1 MKSCPLASHFC
12 ICGVTRSRHIW
23 HKIIRM
29 NFFSYLIKIGVV
41 WGVLS
46 GVGGPTGLSTG
57 VTRRLALGEN
67 RHGEVKSFL
76 GHHTR
81 HHELAAFHL
90 FFLLFTDRLGDWT
103 ECPSFLQSPNSTKE
117 LTQDREVEQL
127 CAEVIA
133 WRNFSWK
140 KKYVLICMCFVSA
153 GSGTLTH
160 FCPSNIELNIEQS
173 VALSCWIIWL
183 YLSANIS

>member
-29 NFFSYLIKIGVV
+29 KFFSLYLIKIGVV

-57 VTRRLALGEN
+57 VPRRLALGEN

-90 FFLLFTDRLGDWT
+90 FFLLFTDRLGGT
-103 ECPSFLQSPNSTKE
+103 GQNARAFFKAPTQSKSSHKIERWCSWVPKWLHEETS
-117 LTQDREVEQL
+117 VE
-127 CAEVIA
+127 
-133 WRNFSWK
+133 K
-140 KKYVLICMCFVSA
+140 KNTYTSA
-153 GSGTLTH
+153 
-160 FCPSNIELNIEQS
+160 C
-173 VALSCWIIWL
+173 ALSQL
-183 YLSANIS
+183 GQALSPTFALLM

>member
-12 ICGVTRSRHIW
+12 ICEVTRSRHIW
-23 HKIIRM
+23 HKIIRII
-29 NFFSYLIKIGVV
+29 FFSYLIKIGVV

-46 GVGGPTGLSTG
+46 GVGGPAGLSPG

-90 FFLLFTDRLGDWT
+90 FFLLLLIDWGT
-103 ECPSFLQSPNSTKE
+103 GQNARAFFKVSTQPKSSHKIE
-117 LTQDREVEQL
+117 RWSSCVPKWLHEETSVERKIRTHLHVL
-127 CAEVIA
+127 CL
-133 WRNFSWK
+133 SW
-140 KKYVLICMCFVSA
+140 VRHSHPLLPF
-153 GSGTLTH
+153 
-160 FCPSNIELNIEQS
+160 
-173 VALSCWIIWL
+173 
-183 YLSANIS
+183 